1 MIRRIEKN
9 DRELYLWLAD
19 EFYHSDAVLHP
30 VPPRY
35 LENTFDEMA
44 SSDTYAE
51 GYFLCDGEN
60 VCGYALLS
68 KTFSQEVGGRVVWLE
83 EIYLRENSRGK
94 GLGKEFFAFFKQKYA
109 AARRLRLEV
118 EPDNARAEK
127 LYRSLGFEELGY
139 KQMVLD
145 NKD

>member
-1 MIRRIEKN
+1 M
-9 DRELYLWLAD
+9 
-19 EFYHSDAVLHP
+19 
-30 VPPRY
+30 
-35 LENTFDEMA
+35 
-44 SSDTYAE
+44 
-51 GYFLCDGEN
+51 
-60 VCGYALLS
+60 CGYALLS